1 MNDKLWKSIQFSS
14 MILFL
19 GVFIGVILVSDLEPK
34 PDGGWHATFPSKTVQ
49 LTALGLSI
57 VLFLTWVFAT
67 YVRRE
72 GEVSLRAAKRGVL
85 FIIGMGIFYWLLQQI

>member
-1 MNDKLWKSIQFSS
+1 MNDKLWKTIQISS
-14 MILFL
+14 FILILFIFL
-19 GVFIGVILVSDLEPK
+19 GTILVSDLEPK
-34 PDGGWHATFPSKTVQ
+34 PDGGWHATFPSRRFQ
-49 LTALGLSI
+49 MTALALFI
-57 VLFLTWVFAT
+57 VLALTWVFAT